1 MITQLDEYQLAL
13 ENGFYLERDCYES
26 LLSWKKNRARKH
38 VACFL
43 KGARRVGKSVLAL
56 ELAHKEYRSFVKI
69 SFDKASSAIKNL
81 FVESLDDLDY
91 FYDQIMVAYETLL
104 YPGESLIVL
113 DEVQLFKPA
122 RQAIK
127 TLLLDGR
134 YDILETGSLA
144 SVVKASEEEEN
155 YLLPSEEDTIEV
167 HPLSFME
174 FLKND
179 KQETMIQL
187 LDDCVKKK
195 KPLNAAYK
203 SIYRKFR
210 EYLIVGGMPKPLS
223 TFLKTKDFGK
233 SEIEKQSI
241 LSLYKDDLAKQ
252 KRVNSTH
259 ALSILE
265 LVPSELSHHDSR
277 FRYSHIDENAR
288 ERDYAAPMQWLSD
301 ADIVHLSYPIN
312 EPSPLPLLT
321 LNPSEFKAYL
331 LDTGLLYSLTYSNAV
346 HTELFYKRLLLDTLH
361 GNEGMFVENYVAQGL
376 AFKGNRVCYYVSR
389 DKKTYKTIMEIDFLC
404 LKNEK
409 ITPIE
414 AKSADDYSHSSLMKF
429 KKKFQSLVNNGV
441 ILYDGDIKTKEGI
454 VYYPVFML
462 DWIF

>member
-1 MITQLDEYQLAL
+1 MITPLDEYEVAL
-13 ENGFYLERDCYES
+13 ESGLYLERDCYSS
-26 LLSWKKNRARKH
+26 LLFWKNNRARKH

-43 KGARRVGKSVLAL
+43 RGARRVGKSVLAL
-56 ELAHKEYRSFVKI
+56 ELAHKEYRSFIKI
-69 SFDKASSAIKNL
+69 SFDKASPLIKNL

-91 FYDQIMVAYETLL
+91 FYDQIMVAYGKSL
-104 YPGESLIVL
+104 YPGESLLIL
-113 DEVQLFKPA
+113 DEIQLFKPA

-167 HPLSFME
+167 HPLSFKE

-179 KQETMIQL
+179 KQEAMIKFL
-187 LDDCVKKK
+187 SDCARKK

-210 EYLIVGGMPKPLS
+210 EYLLVGGMPKPL
-223 TFLKTKDFGK
+223 TTYLETKDFG
-233 SEIEKQSI
+233 EAEREKQAI
-241 LSLYKDDLAKQ
+241 ISLYKDDLTKQ
-252 KRVNSTH
+252 KRVNSGY

-265 LVPSELSHHDSR
+265 LIPTELSHHDSR
-277 FRYSHIDENAR
+277 FRYSHINEDAR
-288 ERDYAAPMQWLSD
+288 ERNYAAPMQWLNH
-301 ADIVHLSYPIN
+301 ADIIHLSYPIH

-321 LNPSEFKAYL
+321 LNPTEFKAYL
-331 LDTGLLYSLTYSNAV
+331 LDTGLLYSLTYSNV
-346 HTELFYKRLLLDTLH
+346 THTELFYKRLLLDTLH
-361 GNEGMFVENYVAQGL
+361 VNEGMFIENYVAQGL
-376 AFKGNRVCYYVSR
+376 SFKGNKVCYYVER

-404 LKNEK
+404 LRDEK

-414 AKSADDYSHSSLMKF
+414 VKSSDDYSHRSLIKF
-429 KKKFQSLVNNGV
+429 KKKFQSMVNEGV
-441 ILYDGDIKTKEGI
+441 ILYDGDIKAEDG
-454 VYYPVFML
+454 VFYYPVFML